1 MNEKLP
7 IRIQIN
13 QQLNIYFTKI
23 QTIVNKLEAQF
34 NFQTLTSGWYG
45 NEENMLAIDLYLETP
60 LSFIEQ
66 KQMTFT
72 GEHFPFADDVFA
84 YYDKKDNII
93 TCMIAFTEAELALLQ
108 GAGKQQEKV
117 LNAFIQVKI
126 HKVLNM
132 LADKLSYHQI

>member
-7 IRIQIN
+7 LTIQIN
-13 QQLNIYFTKI
+13 QQLNAYFIKI

-34 NFQTLTSGWYG
+34 NFQTLTAGWYG
-45 NEENMLAIDLYLETP
+45 DEENLLAIDLYLETP

-66 KQMTFT
+66 QHMSFT
-72 GEHFPFADDVFA
+72 GEHYPFADDVFA
-84 YYDKKDNII
+84 YNDKRDNII

-108 GAGKQQEKV
+108 RAERQQERV
-117 LNAFIQVKI
+117 LNAFIQIKI